1 VASRSPPSAPKESK
15 TAASSAAAATPALTY
30 TVLNN
35 PTVAQVLLKYLA
47 LEGVDTLFG
56 IPGAAVMHVL
66 NELKNQRDKFRY
78 VVCRQETG
86 AAYIA
91 DGYARVSGKLGVV
104 LVTSGPGATNALT
117 GTMNAQNA
125 GVSLLTI
132 TGEVAEQYYGKGFL
146 QEGTDASLNVD
157 AVYGNASG
165 YSVIVTNPG
174 NFQTLFTQA
183 LRDALGLPH
192 CAAHISLP
200 DDVASM
206 PIASLRFPQGP
217 RNYRA
222 TPQCS
227 DRDGVRK
234 AFERLT
240 RVERPLIL
248 LGSGAR
254 DALQGDRLA
263 AFTRMVERFAIPV
276 MTTPDA
282 KAVFPESHALSLR
295 SFGMA
300 FCEWT
305 KYYMVPKR
313 LDPAL
318 RSGYDALLVLGT
330 SLGGFATNKW
340 DPILVPQQ
348 SLVQV
353 DLDQTVIGR
362 VFPLDFGIVAEI
374 GTVIDQLVE
383 LALATQPDATVNDRR
398 EFILRIKREKS
409 PYLDPANRD
418 SRSSPILPQ
427 ALMKCISE
435 TLPPG
440 ANIFVDS
447 GNCVGWALHYLAV
460 DPPSRVYSA
469 LAMGPMGFAVGAVIG
484 AKLAAPEALCLAIVG
499 DGAFLMQG
507 TEVSTAAANRLGAIW
522 VVLNDNDLG
531 MVSQGMNQFFPDKT
545 GVWRDYY
552 SLGQP
557 DVARFA
563 QALGA
568 DAYNVRSVEDMQHA
582 LSAAITAAGTSGA
595 PQVIVA
601 HIDTAQ
607 IPPYYQD
614 PGFTP
619 PPAVP
624 NTPIVPPDWPKP
636 IGPYSPGVKAGNA
649 IYVSGQGPID
659 PKTGQFVLGSLEEQ
673 ARLTFNNVKAIVEA
687 GGATLAD
694 VTSVNV
700 HLSDLSDFQKM
711 NAVYLEFFPANFPAR
726 TTVGSELLEHISIE
740 VDCVAVIPGPG

>member
-1 VASRSPPSAPKESK
+1 MASRSPPSAPKESK

-206 PIASLRFPQGP
+206 PIASLLFPQGS

-227 DRDGVRK
+227 DRDGVHK

-398 EFILRIKREKS
+398 EFIARIKREKS

-440 ANIFVDS
+440 ANVFVDS

-531 MVSQGMNQFFPDKT
+531 MVSQGMNQFFPDKS

-619 PPAVP
+619 PPAMP
-624 NTPIVPPDWPKP
+624 NTPI
-636 IGPYSPGVKAGNA
+636 G
-649 IYVSGQGPID
+649 
-659 PKTGQFVLGSLEEQ
+659 
-673 ARLTFNNVKAIVEA
+673 
-687 GGATLAD
+687 
-694 VTSVNV
+694 
-700 HLSDLSDFQKM
+700 
-711 NAVYLEFFPANFPAR
+711 
-726 TTVGSELLEHISIE
+726 
-740 VDCVAVIPGPG
+740 